1 MLIVDAHQD
10 IAYNALEL
18 GRDIRLSV
26 HTTRRREARTPLNI
40 VGGDY
45 EAMLEALGNT
55 EKRDIAMSG
64 LPELRRGGFGV
75 IFGSIFAHPLCD
87 GCNGEGAHSQVYRSS
102 EEAYRVGREQLSY
115 YRQLAEEP
123 GITLIRTREDLQEVL
138 MAWESTKDDDPER
151 PLGLI
156 PLMEGADPIRTP
168 GEAASWFENGL
179 RIIGPSW
186 SIATR
191 YSGGNSQEGPLTSQG
206 ELLLSEMERVGLILD
221 VTHMAEAAFWQAM
234 ERFHGPVIASHS
246 NCRAITMRNIPD
258 DDYLTVIANAQRHLS
273 DDMIRALAER
283 DAVIG
288 VVPFNRF
295 LDGTWART
303 RRFDTTL
310 DLLVRHIDHICQL
323 TGNARHVGLGSD
335 IDGGF
340 GRDETPLELDTV
352 ADMIKLADALRST
365 GYREEDIVGIMGANW
380 CRLMES
386 ALPSAL

>member
-26 HTTRRREARTPLNI
+26 HTTRRREARIPLNI
-40 VGGDY
+40 VGSDY
-45 EAMLEALGNT
+45 ETMLEALGNA
-55 EKRDIAMSG
+55 EKHDVAMSG

-75 IFGSIFAHPLCD
+75 IFGVIFAHPLSD
-87 GCNGEGAHSQVYRSS
+87 GFNGEGAHSQVYRST
-102 EEAYRVGREQLSY
+102 EEAYRVGQGQLSY

-138 MAWESTKDDDPER
+138 MAWESTKDNDPER

-156 PLMEGADPIRTP
+156 PLMEGADPIRAP

-179 RIIGPSW
+179 RIVGPSW
-186 SIATR
+186 SIASR
-191 YSGGNSQEGPLTSQG
+191 YCGGNAQQGSLTTKG
-206 ELLLSEMERVGLILD
+206 TMLLREMEHLGLILD
-221 VTHMAEAAFWQAM
+221 VTHMAETAFWQAM
-234 ERFHGPVIASHS
+234 ESFQGSVIASHS
-246 NCRAITMRNIPD
+246 NCRAITMRNVPD
-258 DDYLTVIANAQRHLS
+258 NDPTVIANGQRHLS

-283 DAVIG
+283 GAVIG

-295 LDGTWART
+295 LDGTWTRT
-303 RRFDTTL
+303 HRFDTTL
-310 DLLVRHIDHICQL
+310 DLVVRHIDHICQL
-323 TGNARHVGLGSD
+323 TGSARHVGLGSD

-352 ADMIKLADALRST
+352 ADMVKLADALHT
-365 GYREEDIVGIMGANW
+365 AGYQDDDIVGIMGGNW
-380 CRLMES
+380 CRFMES